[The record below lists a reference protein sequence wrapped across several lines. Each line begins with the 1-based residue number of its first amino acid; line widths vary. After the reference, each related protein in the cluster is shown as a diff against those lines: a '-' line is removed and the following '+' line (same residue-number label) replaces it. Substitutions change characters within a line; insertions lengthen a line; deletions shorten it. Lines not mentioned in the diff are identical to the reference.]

1 MNLQIIQLVCLLV
14 ITLIGC
20 VLIWTTNSNNPKNKV
35 FNNLPKMR
43 KSWIDKMSEN
53 KDVKHFLDELVKG
66 NGFEDDSVEKVF
78 KQMAKNTIMA
88 CLLIV
93 AFGFVGYTI
102 IGVILGLLFIFYPI
116 ISRLTEKTAY
126 KKKYMSGFYLFLNYI
141 ILYVSGGVPMEKALI
156 EVEKLIPEKEVIKK
170 RLKNVVAKNNISGL
184 SGNTYIDALYELN
197 RDLDY
202 PEINLFIHTAERSIE
217 RGDEISTTLA
227 SQLDDIFKKVEID
240 KRQAIAQVETK
251 FTVYQVILN
260 MAPALLTFAAP
271 IFIAGI
277 MSLSIF

>member
-1 MNLQIIQLVCLLV
+1 
-14 ITLIGC
+14 
-20 VLIWTTNSNNPKNKV
+20 
-35 FNNLPKMR
+35 
-43 KSWIDKMSEN
+43 MSEN

-93 AFGFVGYTI
+93 AFGFVGYTV

-197 RDLDY
+197 RGLDY